1 MMKTK
6 RFAVIAMVA
15 CIAALCLALVGCGG
29 NNKANFVGDWT
40 LESMSDS
47 SMTITG
53 DQLKSFGLEITMKVK
68 DDGTG
73 SLNLMGETMD
83 FTWEA
88 KSATEMS
95 IKSQNSTASSFT
107 LADGK
112 LTGTLDDQKIVFAK
126 AQ

>member
-6 RFAVIAMVA
+6 KFAVIAMMA
-15 CIAALCLALVGCGG
+15 CIAALCLALIGCGG

-53 DQLKSFGLEITMKVK
+53 DQLKSFGLEITMNVK

-73 SLNLMGETMD
+73 SLNLMGETMN
-83 FTWEA
+83 FNWEA

-95 IKSQNSTASSFT
+95 IKSEGTTASTFT
-107 LADGK
+107 FADGK
-112 LTGTLDDQKIVFAK
+112 LTGELENEKIVFKK
-126 AQ
+126 AS

>member
-1 MMKTK
+1 MKTK
-6 RFAVIAMVA
+6 RFAFVAMMA
-15 CIAALCLALVGCGG
+15 CVAALCLALFGCGG
-29 NNKANFVGDWT
+29 DNKANFVGDWT

-53 DQLKSFGLEITMKVK
+53 DQLKSFGLEITMNVK

-73 SLNLMGETMD
+73 SLNLMGEKMD

-95 IKSQNSTASSFT
+95 VKSKDTTASTFN

-112 LTGTLDDQKIVFAK
+112 LTGELESQKIVFAK
-126 AQ
+126 AK